1 MVALRDLES
10 IAVGLKEALEYEYQC
25 YRHATVEYMASH
37 LIARDIPI
45 VRPAGGHA
53 VFIDA
58 AAFCPHLK
66 PRDYPGI
73 GLVNALY
80 LEGGIRGV
88 ELGSVMFCRAI
99 SGTKEELAA
108 PRELMRLAFPR
119 RVYTQ
124 SHFDYVIEVLDLVW
138 QQRDAIPPYR
148 ITKQAPFLRHFTA
161 HFAQGENAAVGW

>member
-1 MVALRDLES
+1 M
-10 IAVGLKEALEYEYQC
+10 GLKEALEYEYQR
-25 YRHATVEYMASH
+25 YRHATVEYMAGR
-37 LIARDIPI
+37 LIARGIPI

-66 PRDYPGI
+66 PCDYPGI

-80 LEGGIRGV
+80 LEGGIRAV
-88 ELGSVMFCRAI
+88 ELGSVMFGRRLL
-99 SGTKEELAA
+99 GTAPDEIAA
-108 PRELMRLAFPR
+108 PRELIRLAFPR

-124 SHFDYVIEVLDLVW
+124 SHFDYVIEVLDVVW
-138 QQRDAIPPYR
+138 RQRDAIPAYA

-161 HFAQGENAAVGW
+161 HFARGESRKASFS